1 MPRPEYLR
9 PSVRRSICP
18 VLLIKAPPSGFLVHI
33 KLSTSQQMD
42 YYIWQSLQISSS
54 SIFNAFSVQACT
66 STPIP
71 QALVHHIIIAVLRL
85 LSRDVPKAIT
95 PQPTKTAGIKSF
107 QNRTNPNHC
116 AGFYWRDDIPPGPL
130 QLSGSSSPS
139 PGTMAHPIDN
149 IFSSRREE
157 LPIPSFSLSTSS
169 APSTP
174 VSSEH
179 SGASRASKQ
188 PCHSGLHCS
197 APKHNEPIS
206 PALNSVTAVSR
217 APATPPIPGLAL
229 AMTMTHVPFTY
240 NRALGRQVDSSYALK
255 NQHGEHELVSG
266 DRFQRELYRKSHDGQ
281 YGLPLTINIATFP
294 WFHPKD
300 CDVIV
305 SLTAPDPCAFF
316 GYWNKEQGDWVTS
329 DAPIELHDSKST
341 ISLRLAHITNCVGGP
356 SKQTDPNSTPTLE
369 VHLWLQNN
377 QEAVVLAP
385 TVTGRLFHPKDSDF
399 ISSLIAPKSCAAYA
413 YWTKDKWIHTDGP
426 IEIQDRITPLYL
438 RLLDVTEYY
447 ALESSSSSSDPL
459 SSIDSS
465 DEDEDENEAVQ
476 STSCASIP
484 PLSLQPRF
492 PLQYAC
498 DMDAGFRKMAD
509 KSGGNRAKFVAAFQA
524 TWARSTYHK
533 HRLVWEAID
542 PEDLDRAIQSG
553 RKRGGEWGPLAIRVI
568 EKIMD
573 RVDLS
578 FYHHARQIS
587 SDSRVAV
594 STHIFESQK
603 CTTGSTKKGL
613 TVDTLSHILRLHL
626 NVRRLRNRLKNWKEA
641 AKHIMECTTAADPA
655 ARLTVNWAYIE
666 HSESGGTAS
675 SVDMKLR
682 ELMQLGIIEV
692 PPPAAESPLT
702 ELEPDKEEESSV
714 LLVRA
719 PTPLPAQRSRVWTGE
734 LQELDA
740 GWQPILWDFLR
751 FDPAGDVKMYDPKI
765 VIVNQLRD
773 GNHEA
778 YVRRS
783 NVLDLS
789 DGVRYCGIPKE
800 GIEAHP
806 ELHWEDM
813 ENDLVTVTVN
823 TQFAVKKALFLDA
836 VVKTSLANVQDKRA
850 YAVSCAIPG
859 FEHVQ
864 RLPHLATW
872 DPAKETDAFQFEVD
886 DEHRLPAIG
895 GPEALRILLVI
906 EELKLEQPKIL
917 TRAEQRHVAVVEF
930 LNGLHDAHPHK
941 DNKQKHGKGPTPYG
955 WASWLPQLLII
966 FKNNPRVP
974 HRAKPELAQNTIITK
989 KHMAGLLQ
997 SSPDWASKCLMAAE
1011 VLALNRIHTELRRY
1025 LRCNNETDSLGIES
1039 FLKQVAAICD
1049 SSLEWEQ
1056 TADNSDNP

>member
-1 MPRPEYLR
+1 M
-9 PSVRRSICP
+9 SV
-18 VLLIKAPPSGFLVHI
+18 
-33 KLSTSQQMD
+33 TQQ
-42 YYIWQSLQISSS
+42 
-54 SIFNAFSVQACT
+54 
-66 STPIP
+66 
-71 QALVHHIIIAVLRL
+71 IAVLRL

-107 QNRTNPNHC
+107 QNRTNPNYC

-139 PGTMAHPIDN
+139 PSTMARPMDNIPIDN
-149 IFSSRREE
+149 VFSSRRDE
-157 LPIPSFSLSTSS
+157 LPIPSFSLSTS

-179 SGASRASKQ
+179 SGRSRAPKQ
-188 PCHSGLHCS
+188 PCVSDVCAQARGRGGHRHALCKSGFCKACCQRSGLHCS

-229 AMTMTHVPFTY
+229 AMTTTHVPFTY
-240 NRALGRQVDSSYALK
+240 NRALARQVDSSYALK
-255 NQHGEHELVSG
+255 NQHGEHELASG
-266 DRFQRELYRKSHDGQ
+266 DRFQRELYRKSHVNAVNILLWLHDGQ

-300 CDVIV
+300 CDAIV

-341 ISLRLAHITNCVGGP
+341 IFLRLAHITNCVGGP

-369 VHLWLQNN
+369 VHFWLQNN

-385 TVTGRLFHPKDSDF
+385 TVTGRLFHPKDSDL
-399 ISSLIAPKSCAAYA
+399 ILSLIAPKSCAAYA
-413 YWTKDKWIHTDGP
+413 YWAKDKWIHTDGP
-426 IEIQDRITPLYL
+426 IEIQDRLTPLYL
-438 RLLDVTEYY
+438 RLLDVTECMGGPRPKRRLSL
-447 ALESSSSSSDPL
+447 ATTPSPIRVRNDIE

-465 DEDEDENEAVQ
+465 DEGEDENEAVQ
-476 STSCASIP
+476 STSRLLGLEAHTTSIGWCGRR
-484 PLSLQPRF
+484 LILKIWIVQFSL
-492 PLQYAC
+492 
-498 DMDAGFRKMAD
+498 
-509 KSGGNRAKFVAAFQA
+509 V
-524 TWARSTYHK
+524 
-533 HRLVWEAID
+533 
-542 PEDLDRAIQSG
+542 
-553 RKRGGEWGPLAIRVI
+553 AIRVI

-573 RVDLS
+573 GVDLS

-594 STHIFESQK
+594 STHIFSVNHLTYSSGSESQK

-641 AKHIMECTTAADPA
+641 AQHIMECTTAADPA
-655 ARLTVNWAYIE
+655 TRLTVNWAYIE
-666 HSESGGTAS
+666 HGESGGAAS

-682 ELMQLGIIEV
+682 ELVQLGIIEV

-702 ELEPDKEEESSV
+702 EPEPDKEEESPVVS
-714 LLVRA
+714 VRA
-719 PTPLPAQRSRVWTGE
+719 PTPLPARRSRVWTGE

-740 GWQPILWDFLR
+740 RWQPILWDFLR
-751 FDPAGDVKMYDPKI
+751 FDPGGDVKMYDPKI
-765 VIVNQLRD
+765 VIVNQLGD

-800 GIEAHP
+800 GVEAHP

-836 VVKTSLANVQDKRA
+836 VVKTSLSNVQDKRA

-864 RLPHLATW
+864 RLPRLATW
-872 DPAKETDAFQFEVD
+872 DPAKETDAFQFEVNE
-886 DEHRLPAIG
+886 EHRLPAIG

-930 LNGLHDAHPHK
+930 LDGLHGTDPVIVEMRTHNK

-966 FKNNPRVP
+966 FKLNPRVP
-974 HRAKPELAQNTIITK
+974 RRAKPELAQNIMITK

-1011 VLALNRIHTELRRY
+1011 VLALNRTHTDLRRY
-1025 LRCNNETDSLGIES
+1025 LRRNDEADSLGIES
-1039 FLKQVAAICD
+1039 FLKRVTTMCD
-1049 SSLEWEQ
+1049 SSLEREQ
-1056 TADNSDNP
+1056 STVDSDNP

>member
-1 MPRPEYLR
+1 MLNCIKCGSPLTEP
-9 PSVRRSICP
+9 RRSEGYHTP
-18 VLLIKAPPSGFLVHI
+18 AHKDRWYQ
-33 KLSTSQQMD
+33 K
-42 YYIWQSLQISSS
+42 
-54 SIFNAFSVQACT
+54 CT
-66 STPIP
+66 SN
-71 QALVHHIIIAVLRL
+71 
-85 LSRDVPKAIT
+85 
-95 PQPTKTAGIKSF
+95 SF
-107 QNRTNPNHC
+107 QNRTHPNHC

-130 QLSGSSSPS
+130 QLSGTSSPS
-139 PGTMAHPIDN
+139 PGTMAHPIDNIPIDN

-179 SGASRASKQ
+179 SGASRAPKR
-188 PCHSGLHCS
+188 PCRSGLHCS

-229 AMTMTHVPFTY
+229 AMTTTHVPFTY
-240 NRALGRQVDSSYALK
+240 NRALGRQVDSSYTLK
-255 NQHGEHELVSG
+255 NQHREHELASG
-266 DRFQRELYRKSHDGQ
+266 DRFQRELYRKSHVNAVNILLWLHDGQ

-300 CDVIV
+300 CDAIV

-341 ISLRLAHITNCVGGP
+341 IFLRLAHITNCVGGP

-385 TVTGRLFHPKDSDF
+385 TVTGRLFHPKDSDL
-399 ISSLIAPKSCAAYA
+399 ILSLIAPKSCAAYD
-413 YWTKDKWIHTDGP
+413 YWAKDKWIHTDGP

-438 RLLDVTEYY
+438 RLLDVTECMGGPRPKRRLSP
-447 ALESSSSSSDPL
+447 ATTPSPIRVRNNVE

-476 STSCASIP
+476 STSRASIP
-484 PLSLQPRF
+484 PLSSQPRF

-509 KSGGNRAKFVAAFQA
+509 KSGGNRAKFVAAFHA

-573 RVDLS
+573 GVDLS
-578 FYHHARQIS
+578 FYHHAREIS

-641 AKHIMECTTAADPA
+641 AEHIMECTTAANPA

-666 HSESGGTAS
+666 RGESGGAAS

-702 ELEPDKEEESSV
+702 EPEPDKEEESSV
-714 LLVRA
+714 LSVRA

-751 FDPAGDVKMYDPKI
+751 FDPGGDVKMYDPKI
-765 VIVNQLRD
+765 VTVNQLGD

-800 GIEAHP
+800 GVEAHP

-864 RLPHLATW
+864 RLPRLVTW
-872 DPAKETDAFQFEVD
+872 DPAKETNAFQFEVD

-930 LNGLHDAHPHK
+930 LNGLHGTDPVVVEMRTHNK
-941 DNKQKHGKGPTPYG
+941 DNKQKHGKGPTPY
-955 WASWLPQLLII
+955 
-966 FKNNPRVP
+966 
-974 HRAKPELAQNTIITK
+974 ELAQNIIVTK
-989 KHMAGLLQ
+989 EHMAGLLQ

-1011 VLALNRIHTELRRY
+1011 ALALNRTHTELRRY
-1025 LRCNNETDSLGIES
+1025 LRRNDETDSLGIES
-1039 FLKQVAAICD
+1039 FLKRVVAICD
-1049 SSLEWEQ
+1049 SSLEREQ
-1056 TADNSDNP
+1056 SADDSDNP

>member
-1 MPRPEYLR
+1 M
-9 PSVRRSICP
+9 SV
-18 VLLIKAPPSGFLVHI
+18 
-33 KLSTSQQMD
+33 TQQM
-42 YYIWQSLQISSS
+42 YSSS
-54 SIFNAFSVQACT
+54 SLFR
-66 STPIP
+66 TPSSYA
-71 QALVHHIIIAVLRL
+71 QLQSSAVLRL
-85 LSRDVPKAIT
+85 LSHDVPKAIT

-107 QNRTNPNHC
+107 QNRTNPNYC

-139 PGTMAHPIDN
+139 PSTMARQMDNIPIDN
-149 IFSSRREE
+149 VFSSRREE
-157 LPIPSFSLSTSS
+157 LPIPSFSLSTS

-179 SGASRASKQ
+179 SGRSRAPKQ
-188 PCHSGLHCS
+188 PCCSGLHCS

-206 PALNSVTAVSR
+206 PVLNSVTAVSR

-229 AMTMTHVPFTY
+229 ATTTTHVPFTY

-255 NQHGEHELVSG
+255 NQHGEHELASG
-266 DRFQRELYRKSHDGQ
+266 DRFQRELYRKSHVNAVNILLWLHDGQ

-316 GYWNKEQGDWVTS
+316 RYWNKEQGDWVTS

-341 ISLRLAHITNCVGGP
+341 IFLRLAHITNCVGGP

-369 VHLWLQNN
+369 VHFWLQ
-377 QEAVVLAP
+377 
-385 TVTGRLFHPKDSDF
+385 
-399 ISSLIAPKSCAAYA
+399 
-413 YWTKDKWIHTDGP
+413 DKWIHTDGP
-426 IEIQDRITPLYL
+426 IEIQDQLTPLYL
-438 RLLDVTEYY
+438 RLLDVTECMGGPRPKRRLSL
-447 ALESSSSSSDPL
+447 ATTPSPIRVQNDIESLMGHS
-459 SSIDSS
+459 
-465 DEDEDENEAVQ
+465 
-476 STSCASIP
+476 ASIP
-484 PLSLQPRF
+484 PLSSQPRF

-509 KSGGNRAKFVAAFQA
+509 KSGDNRAKFFAAFQA

-553 RKRGGEWGPLAIRVI
+553 RKPGGEWGPLAIRVI

-573 RVDLS
+573 GVDLS

-587 SDSRVAV
+587 SDSRVA
-594 STHIFESQK
+594 
-603 CTTGSTKKGL
+603 
-613 TVDTLSHILRLHL
+613 HILRLHL

-641 AKHIMECTTAADPA
+641 AQHIMECTTAADPA
-655 ARLTVNWAYIE
+655 TRLTVNWAYIK
-666 HSESGGTAS
+666 HGESSGAAS

-682 ELMQLGIIEV
+682 ELVQLGIIEV
-692 PPPAAESPLT
+692 PCVPLHPYLLDT
-702 ELEPDKEEESSV
+702 LVFGLGSSKS
-714 LLVRA
+714 LMLGGNQSYGIFSA
-719 PTPLPAQRSRVWTGE
+719 S
-734 LQELDA
+734 
-740 GWQPILWDFLR
+740 
-751 FDPAGDVKMYDPKI
+751 MYNPKI
-765 VIVNQLRD
+765 VIVNQLGD

-789 DGVRYCGIPKE
+789 DGVQYCGIPKE
-800 GIEAHP
+800 GVEAHP

-836 VVKTSLANVQDKRA
+836 VVETSLSNVQDKGT
-850 YAVSCAIPG
+850 YTVSCAIPG

-864 RLPHLATW
+864 RLPRLATC
-872 DPAKETDAFQFEVD
+872 DPAKETDAFQFEVNE
-886 DEHRLPAIG
+886 EHRLPAIG

-917 TRAEQRHVAVVEF
+917 THAEQRHVVVVEF
-930 LNGLHDAHPHK
+930 LDGLHGTDPVIVEMCTHNK

-966 FKNNPRVP
+966 FKLNPRVP
-974 HRAKPELAQNTIITK
+974 CRAKPELAQNIMITK

-1011 VLALNRIHTELRRY
+1011 VLALNRTHTDLRRY
-1025 LRCNNETDSLGIES
+1025 LRRSDEADSLGIES
-1039 FLKQVAAICD
+1039 FLKRVATMCD
-1049 SSLEWEQ
+1049 SSLEREQ
-1056 TADNSDNP
+1056 SAVDSDNP